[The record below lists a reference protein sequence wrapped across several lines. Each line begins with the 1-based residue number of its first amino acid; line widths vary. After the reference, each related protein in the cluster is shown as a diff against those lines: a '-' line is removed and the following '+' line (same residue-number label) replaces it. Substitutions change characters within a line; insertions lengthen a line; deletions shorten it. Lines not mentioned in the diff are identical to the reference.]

1 MTVAG
6 ATTVRLQSL
15 RERTLLVTPVRVGLG
30 LAWVAVSGVAGADAG
45 AAWLAF
51 FLAAFLTAGVL
62 IADPR
67 SRLAELKEPV
77 DAPAGAEVDPPL
89 RQALSALVPSTVVV
103 NVLAGVA
110 LARQPV
116 LTALLGG
123 GSAGMGVAGLA
134 GLSRLGAREAR
145 AGGVLYV
152 DRAMRTLYVRR

>member
-1 MTVAG
+1 MT
-6 ATTVRLQSL
+6 TLRLQSL
-15 RERTLLVTPVRVGLG
+15 RERTVLVTPVRLGLG
-30 LAWVAVSGVAGADAG
+30 VVWVVVAQVAGAERG
-45 AAWLAF
+45 PAWLAF
-51 FLAAFLTAGVL
+51 FLAAFLTAAVL

-77 DAPAGAEVDPPL
+77 VAPPGAEVDPPL
-89 RQALSALVPSTVVV
+89 RQAVSALLPSTVVV

-110 LARQPV
+110 LVRQPV

-134 GLSRLGAREAR
+134 GLARLGAREAR
-145 AGGVLYV
+145 AGGTLYV

>member
-1 MTVAG
+1 M
-6 ATTVRLQSL
+6 TVRLQSL
-15 RERTLLVTPVRVGLG
+15 RERTLLVTPVRVVLG
-30 LAWVAVSGVAGADAG
+30 VVWVVVAQVAGADSG
-45 AAWLAF
+45 PAWTAF

-77 DAPAGAEVDPPL
+77 EAPAGAQVDPPL
-89 RQALSALVPSTVVV
+89 RQVLSALLPSTVVV
-103 NVLAGVA
+103 NVLAALA

-123 GSAGMGVAGLA
+123 GSAGMGVAGLV
-134 GLSRLGAREAR
+134 GLARLGARETI
-145 AGGVLYV
+145 AGGTLYV